1 MQDDNDEQ
9 RAIVA
14 WIIGGA
20 IVLVLAIA
28 LGAAIFGMNVASA
41 PAAGAASAPTAAI
54 PLDMTGDSADC

>member
-1 MQDDNDEQ
+1 VQDDNDEQ

-41 PAAGAASAPTAAI
+41 PAAGAAAPPAAI